1 MLDVLKKLEIQWK
14 ARNFIVRGVVSRIR
28 YSPLS
33 LCNWVVDRLCDHYVD
48 RKFGI
53 ASSERRSLADLAIE
67 LPDCVHYQPTS
78 YSDFSKLL
86 ATVGIRSNQ
95 DVFLDFGAGMGR
107 VVCLAAT
114 YPFRSVIGVELSAS
128 LCLIAKRNIDNV
140 RSKLRC
146 QEIKI
151 VNANAVDYAVPDE
164 VSMIFFFNPFRG
176 SVMEKVLANIVAS
189 LRAKPRRVLIL
200 FYGDSA
206 TVSANVKLMHA
217 QHINSITNV
226 MLPTGAVGAVF
237 DVKPE
242 DLYR

>member
-14 ARNFIVRGVVSRIR
+14 GRKFLVRGVVSKIR
-28 YSPLS
+28 HSPLS
-33 LCNWVVDRLCDHYVD
+33 LCNWVVDRLCDDYVD

-107 VVCLAAT
+107 VVCLAAM

-146 QEIKI
+146 QEIEI
-151 VNANAVDYAVPDE
+151 VNVNAVDYTVPEE

-176 SVMEKVLANIVAS
+176 SVMEKVLVNIVAS
-189 LRAKPRRVLIL
+189 LRAKPRRMLIL

-217 QHINSITNV
+217 QHINSITKI